1 MLPRGQTGGLEYAPS
16 ATARWAS
23 PADVAQLR
31 YEPGSIFLGSVTRA
45 AEAARPSLERS
56 IQLEEALLQASDLNA
71 EWREDRLA
79 VLRQLQ
85 AELQATESVS
95 IGIADD
101 RHMLTVAGSRAGK
114 GVSAII
120 PNLTLWPGSVLAIDP
135 KGELAALTA
144 ARRGQGSDFCRGLG
158 QEVGV
163 LDPYGVSGVDADLIK
178 TWNPLDELEPG
189 DPNLVDKVGSIASAL
204 VIQTGG
210 ADSAHFDE
218 TARAFIE
225 GLILYVVMNYGPQDR
240 TLLTVH
246 RLLMEGSR
254 ELWREYA
261 QGYRDAGGEDD
272 VTASPMEILLSSMAQ
287 EDRLDGAISGPG
299 AMLLDM
305 SDRERGSVLSTARRN
320 LDWLKKPAMR
330 RAVERSTIDLSALK
344 RAARGLTVYCCLPP
358 ERMEDCGRW
367 LRLVISAALDHC
379 YATLEPPRCG
389 HSVLFVLDEFPVL
402 GHLKI
407 IETAAGYAAGY
418 GVKLW
423 CVVQDFTQLKRNY
436 KESWETF
443 VGNAGVIQAF
453 ANSDATTTEYLSKL
467 MGQVE
472 VSQMVTSTNVSLG
485 ASTNDPGA
493 VNRLSMF
500 TQGRGALS
508 LVVNPVLAMMD
519 AKSTGETAT
528 TTTASNQ
535 QIVKTALMLPDE
547 IRRAFRREA
556 MAQLVLVA
564 GRDPMRLER
573 LAYHLAPD
581 FLGLFDPPASQRTS
595 ALGLREAVRAQT
607 AAFDAQQEAAHEAI
621 ARMDDFVN
629 RTIREVEAARA
640 SVRPRRS

>member
-1 MLPRGQTGGLEYAPS
+1 MAPS

-23 PADVAQLR
+23 PGEIAQFR
-31 YEPGSIFLGSVTRA
+31 YEPGSIFLGAISRA
-45 AEAARPSLERS
+45 ADGARPSLERS
-56 IQLEEALLQASDLNA
+56 VQLEEALLQATDLNA
-71 EWREDRLA
+71 EWLQEKVA

-85 AELQATESVS
+85 ASLQSTESVS

-135 KGELAALTA
+135 KGELASLTA
-144 ARRGQGSDFCRGLG
+144 ARRGQGSEYCRGIG

-163 LDPYGVSGVDADLIK
+163 LDPYGVSDVDPSLIK
-178 TWNPLDELEPG
+178 TWNPMDELEPG
-189 DPNLVDKVGSIASAL
+189 DPGLVDKVGSIASAL

-225 GLILYVVMNYGPQDR
+225 GLILYVVMNYGPTDR
-240 TLLTVH
+240 SLLTVH

-261 QGYRDAGGEDD
+261 EGYRQAGGEADIA
-272 VTASPMEILLSSMAQ
+272 VSPMEILLSSMAQ
-287 EDRLDGAISGPG
+287 EERLDGAISGPG

-344 RAARGLTVYCCLPP
+344 SAARGQTIYCCLPP

-367 LRLVISAALDHC
+367 LRLVISAALEHC
-379 YATLEPPRCG
+379 YATLERPRTG

-493 VNRLSMF
+493 VNRFSMF

-508 LVVNPVLAMMD
+508 MVVNPVLAMMD
-519 AKSTGETAT
+519 GKSTGESAT

-535 QIVKTALMLPDE
+535 QIVRTSLMLPDE
-547 IRRAFRREA
+547 IRRTFRREA

-564 GRDPMRLER
+564 GRDPMFMDR
-573 LAYHLAPD
+573 LAYHEAPD
-581 FLGLFDPPASQRTS
+581 FLGLYEPPPAQR
-595 ALGLREAVRAQT
+595 REALVLRDAMRAQT
-607 AAFDAQQEAAHEAI
+607 AAFDAQQEAAYGAI
-621 ARMDDFVN
+621 AHMDDFIN

-640 SVRPRRS
+640 SMKPKRP